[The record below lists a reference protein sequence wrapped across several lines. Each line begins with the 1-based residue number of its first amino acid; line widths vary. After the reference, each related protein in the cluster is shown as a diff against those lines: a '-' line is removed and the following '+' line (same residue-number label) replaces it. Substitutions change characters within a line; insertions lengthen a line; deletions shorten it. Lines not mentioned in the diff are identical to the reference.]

1 MKAKNTNLNKAKKE
15 KNDEFYTLLED
26 IEKEI
31 GGGYLEYNP
40 DLFKGKTVLCPC
52 DDPTWSNFTLYFIQN
67 FEKLG
72 LKRLISSCYANPD
85 ITGETRGKVYILEQ
99 GDPIPTNLNDIHYHL
114 LDGDGSFRSD
124 EITRFRDSADFVI
137 TNPPFSLSIDF
148 VTWLIESNCKFSFI
162 GNKNHVVS
170 KAFFPLIKNNK
181 MWSGS
186 LKWGSMNF
194 IDHRSE
200 DKTLKSIPA
209 IWYTN
214 IEFNRKTKPLE
225 LLTMQENLD
234 KNPNLIELGAYLEY
248 ENYNAIEV
256 PRTEAIPSDYDGV
269 MGVPISFLDKY
280 DPNQFEIVGVTT
292 TWFNDPRYKKGK
304 GCGVIMLNGVKVEK
318 YSRILIKHKKPLAQN

>member
-72 LKRLISSCYANPD
+72 LKRLISSCPD

-137 TNPPFSLSIDF
+137 TNPPFSLFRDF
-148 VTWLIESNCKFSFI
+148 IEWVVEDNNNISFSLIT
-162 GNKNHVVS
+162 NKNCVTYKEV
-170 KAFFPLIKNNK
+170 FPLIKDNRL
-181 MWSGS
+181 WSGF
-186 LKWGSMNF
+186 LNWGSMNF

-280 DPNQFEIVGVTT
+280 DPNQFEIVGITT

>member
-137 TNPPFSLSIDF
+137 TNPPFSLFRDF
-148 VTWLIESNCKFSFI
+148 IEWIMESGCKFSVI
-162 GNKNHVVS
+162 GSINAVCYKEV
-170 KAFFPLIKNNK
+170 FPHIKNNT
-181 MWSGS
+181 MWVGF
-186 LKWGSMNF
+186 WGSAVFLEGKAEN
-194 IDHRSE
+194 
-200 DKTLKSIPA
+200 KTKEVHIT
-209 IWYTN
+209 WYTN

-234 KNPNLIELGAYLEY
+234 KNPKLSELGAYLEY
-248 ENYNAIEV
+248 ENYNAIEI
-256 PRTEAIPSDYDGV
+256 PRTEAIPSDYNEV

-280 DPNQFEIVGVTT
+280 NPNQFKIIGMTA
-292 TWFNDPRYKKGK
+292 TWDESDEVKILKTSNKDRNRGIINGK
-304 GCGVIMLNGVKVEK
+304 IK
-318 YSRILIKHKKPLAQN
+318 YARILIKHKEK